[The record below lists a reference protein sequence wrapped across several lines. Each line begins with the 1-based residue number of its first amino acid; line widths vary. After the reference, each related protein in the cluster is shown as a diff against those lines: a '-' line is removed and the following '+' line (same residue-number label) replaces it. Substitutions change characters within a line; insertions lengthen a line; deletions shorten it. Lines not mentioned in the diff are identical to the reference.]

1 MLEPS
6 SSTDSDAPAQYL
18 IVQELSEMEWRAG
31 RTMGVDW
38 ERHRLEAKHWWRKE
52 ERGARGVRAGFF
64 KLANA
69 K

>member
-1 MLEPS
+1 
-6 SSTDSDAPAQYL
+6 
-18 IVQELSEMEWRAG
+18 VQELSEMEWRAG